1 MVTSVLKLPREGV
14 WWGVGVGGGG
24 GGGGGRGRLR
34 YYSECFNWCFT
45 MQIFI
50 SVRESTS
57 YMYSVV
63 FYRTGLYS
71 TARAEPK
78 REFRVRGLAARRFP
92 REHLRTRVLA
102 LEYIPRVKT
111 RARHVEHGDGLLT

>member
-1 MVTSVLKLPREGV
+1 M
-14 WWGVGVGGGG
+14 WGGGG
-24 GGGGGRGRLR
+24 GGRWGRGRLR

-45 MQIFI
+45 IQIFI

-71 TARAEPK
+71 TAHAEPK
-78 REFRVRGLAARRFP
+78 REFRVRGLALASRGLAEYSSVSSNNSR
-92 REHLRTRVLA
+92 HRT
-102 LEYIPRVKT
+102 LEGSST
-111 RARHVEHGDGLLT
+111 RARARDLASRATRI